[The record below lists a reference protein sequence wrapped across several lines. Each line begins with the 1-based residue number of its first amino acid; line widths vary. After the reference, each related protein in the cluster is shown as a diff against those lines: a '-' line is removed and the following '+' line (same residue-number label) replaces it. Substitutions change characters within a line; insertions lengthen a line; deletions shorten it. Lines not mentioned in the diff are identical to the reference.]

1 MIDQMPDE
9 IILLL
14 CYDSEEGSKGNAS
27 FTPHTA
33 FFDEKRLDTKQPR
46 ESMEVRHIV
55 GIRNAV

>member
-1 MIDQMPDE
+1 MPDE

-14 CYDSEEGSKGNAS
+14 CYDSDEGSKGNAS
-27 FTPHTA
+27 FSPHTA
-33 FFDEKRLDTKQPR
+33 FFDEKRLITKQPR